1 MKTKSQALC
10 PAVAKQR
17 RYLKETHKTCCFTLE
32 LYSHSR
38 QAETRRQH
46 SAHTRRRKETQAA
59 TSLTTNKETRKLRCF
74 WWREACV
81 QYSHQHVETEG
92 RLRLLLGQGR
102 GSKEGQ
108 TISTTVNV
116 PARTRRLRN
125 ESGVGKWEKRGILDT
140 NRERKAGYQKR
151 RRAKQKQN
159 FQSTRT
165 CEEEGSASAL

>member
-59 TSLTTNKETRKLRCF
+59 TRLTANKETRKLRF
-74 WWREACV
+74 FGGARPVFSTHINTSRPRE
-81 QYSHQHVETEG
+81 G
-92 RLRLLLGQGR
+92 
-102 GSKEGQ
+102 
-108 TISTTVNV
+108 
-116 PARTRRLRN
+116 
-125 ESGVGKWEKRGILDT
+125 
-140 NRERKAGYQKR
+140 
-151 RRAKQKQN
+151 
-159 FQSTRT
+159 
-165 CEEEGSASAL
+165 